1 MSPTNS
7 APDATHSC
15 LFYFIRS
22 RSLCRFIGPASRHI
36 RRTFPPPAPD
46 VRDGSVPKKSNKM
59 PKTLLP
65 EIFPRLHARHSRP
78 FAPYV
83 PRPDHA
89 TPPHPKRSAAPGRHP
104 QRQPRT
110 SPVQAPQARRPS
122 TAFPQMPPRTPPGLP
137 LPGRFHLPAPDSAP
151 HSPPAG
157 TGFGFRH
164 PANEKPGAP
173 QKVRPARGCDTVRR
187 YSSFSCSA

>member
-78 FAPYV
+78 FAPYG

-89 TPPHPKRSAAPGRHP
+89 TPPHPKRSAVPGRHP

-110 SPVQAPQARRPS
+110 SPAGTQALHGFSTEPRKRPRELLPDSLSPADS
-122 TAFPQMPPRTPPGLP
+122 TV
-137 LPGRFHLPAPDSAP
+137 PAPDSGSGTPQTKSRAHP
-151 HSPPAG
+151 KRCARLVAAIRFAVTRPSP
-157 TGFGFRH
+157 
-164 PANEKPGAP
+164 
-173 QKVRPARGCDTVRR
+173 VRR
-187 YSSFSCSA
+187 RP